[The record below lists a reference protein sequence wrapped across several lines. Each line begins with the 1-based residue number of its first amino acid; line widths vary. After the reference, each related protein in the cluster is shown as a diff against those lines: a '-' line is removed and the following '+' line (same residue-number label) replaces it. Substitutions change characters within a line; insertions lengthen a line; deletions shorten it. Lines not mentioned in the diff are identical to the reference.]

1 MVFSVVFSESQ
12 LGEADPEESVEKFK
26 RSLFPTFLEIAPA
39 GQDETM
45 SSLLRKTVMPWG
57 HE

>member
-1 MVFSVVFSESQ
+1 MVAHGIFGKP
-12 LGEADPEESVEKFK
+12 GEAPEESLEKLK